1 MTFSQYLLT
10 LILSISTFTFITAD
24 IVPGKCP
31 KVSGT
36 KFNCLEITRTFQESN
51 HPNYDFKLQPLIYGF
66 LPSSPDS
73 KSLNAFA
80 FNLQN
85 SDISNFYAS
94 LICRDLYNNN
104 LFNLRCGAMLNNG
117 WDVR

>member
-1 MTFSQYLLT
+1 MMFFQYLLT
-10 LILSISTFTFITAD
+10 LTLAISIFTFITTD

-36 KFNCLEITRTFQESN
+36 KFNCLEITRTFQKSS
-51 HPNYDFKLQPLIYGF
+51 HPNYGFKLQPLIYGF

-73 KSLNAFA
+73 KSLNVFA
-80 FNLQN
+80 FNFQN
-85 SDISNFYAS
+85 SSISNFYAS
-94 LICRDLYNNN
+94 LTCRDLYSKNI
-104 LFNLRCGAMLNNG
+104 FNLRCGAMLNNG